1 MAKIPVGKTI
11 RYAYAFTF
19 SHLGAIIAL
28 IWLPMVVLALLS
40 FLPRALGLPA
50 PDAGDLT
57 PAQSMSVAA
66 WGLFGGIAS
75 LLLSAMAYQAV
86 AELALGLR
94 APGANYYFSFD
105 MPVWRLLGAIV
116 VFALLL
122 GLFVLLFAGG
132 VTLVGWVSASL
143 SKQASMAL
151 LAVAAIVALCLFTL
165 IIFRMGFLIIPVTV
179 TETKIDLAR
188 GWTLTYGNFWR
199 IVAVVLAVWA
209 PFLLVVAV
217 GCAIILGSDLRTLS
231 SLMMDTS
238 GQAETLRNAL
248 IARHMPMLTGLNLI
262 TMPFSMGLGIGA
274 SSFAYRAL
282 VPPTNVVA

>member
-28 IWLPMVVLALLS
+28 IWLPMVILALLS
-40 FLPRALGLPA
+40 FLPRALGMPA
-50 PDAGDLT
+50 PDASDLT

-105 MPVWRLLGAIV
+105 TPVWRLLGAIV

-122 GLFVLLFAGG
+122 GLFVLLFAAG
-132 VTLVGWVSASL
+132 VTLVGWVSGSL
-143 SKQASMAL
+143 SKQMSIAL
-151 LAVAAIVALCLFTL
+151 LAVAVIAALCFFTL

-179 TETKIDLAR
+179 TEAKIDLAR

-199 IVAVVLAVWA
+199 IVAVVLAVWV

-217 GCAIILGSDLRTLS
+217 GCVIILGSDLRTLS

-238 GQAETLRNAL
+238 GPAEALRNAL

-282 VPPTNVVA
+282 FPPTNVVA